1 MPDRPPAPD
10 KTIPGPPAPGTTL
23 PTATTVPTVTA
34 PAATAPATTA
44 PAVTSSPATSPGP
57 AIGAVVDVGDAKPA
71 RDYDSY
77 LAAALAD
84 IQSWWTTQY
93 PALFGDSFRPLSGG
107 IYAAYPERTSK
118 IPACG
123 GSESSTTYQEVSDYG
138 AFYCDQGDFM
148 AYDDGAQGVLAQL
161 ADSYGPSVV
170 AVVLAHEFGHA
181 IQGRTGDLDRNEPTV
196 YTEQQADCFSGAW
209 SAHVWRGETPTVSF
223 TDEDV
228 RTAMIAL
235 VTVRDPLGTSVY
247 DDGGH
252 GSAFDRIGA
261 FQTGFIG
268 GATDC
273 KDLIDHPLPLLPNQ
287 FKGTQESVNQ
297 GDAPFDRHRAIVQAD
312 LNTFWPAQL
321 AALGRG
327 TMPTIT
333 ARSVSDPTTDNCG
346 EESALKKEVAIYCA
360 ASHEVLVDAVQARTL
375 YDDFGDFAV
384 GFVVGRAWAEAAQE
398 ALGSTLAGETRS
410 LIDDCLVGGWVTG
423 AIDWADSGPSAPS
436 IPTLPGLAD
445 RTATMSPGDL
455 DEAVQTALVLG
466 DETMSENVEGSA
478 FEQVAWLRIGVLDT
492 AATCVNHI
500 TT

>member
-1 MPDRPPAPD
+1 M
-10 KTIPGPPAPGTTL
+10 
-23 PTATTVPTVTA
+23 
-34 PAATAPATTA
+34 
-44 PAVTSSPATSPGP
+44 
-57 AIGAVVDVGDAKPA
+57 
-71 RDYDSY
+71 
-77 LAAALAD
+77 
-84 IQSWWTTQY
+84 
-93 PALFGDSFRPLSGG
+93 
-107 IYAAYPERTSK
+107 
-118 IPACG
+118 
-123 GSESSTTYQEVSDYG
+123 SDYG

-148 AYDDGAQGVLAQL
+148 AYDDGAQGVLAKL
-161 ADSYGPSVV
+161 ADAFGPSVV

-209 SAHVWRGETPTVSF
+209 SAHVWRGEAPTVSF

-235 VTVRDPLGTSVY
+235 VRVRDPLGTSVY

-287 FKGTQESVNQ
+287 FKPRSGDEMTE
-297 GDAPFDRHRAIVQAD
+297 GDAPFDKIIVIVQGD

-333 ARSVSDPTTDNCG
+333 ARTISDPSSDNCG

-360 ASHEVLVDAVQARTL
+360 ASRQVLVDAVQARTL

-436 IPTLPGLAD
+436 IPTLPGLARPD
-445 RTATMSPGDL
+445 GDDVARRPRRGGADGARARRRDDERERRGQRLRAGRLAAHRRVRHRRHLRQPHHDLRTLRPGRGS
-455 DEAVQTALVLG
+455 ERFVSRVRALTGHGCL
-466 DETMSENVEGSA
+466 
-478 FEQVAWLRIGVLDT
+478 L
-492 AATCVNHI
+492 
-500 TT
+500 

>member
-1 MPDRPPAPD
+1 M
-10 KTIPGPPAPGTTL
+10 
-23 PTATTVPTVTA
+23 
-34 PAATAPATTA
+34 
-44 PAVTSSPATSPGP
+44 
-57 AIGAVVDVGDAKPA
+57 
-71 RDYDSY
+71 
-77 LAAALAD
+77 
-84 IQSWWTTQY
+84 
-93 PALFGDSFRPLSGG
+93 
-107 IYAAYPERTSK
+107 
-118 IPACG
+118 
-123 GSESSTTYQEVSDYG
+123 SDYG

-209 SAHVWRGETPTVSF
+209 SAHVWRGEAPTVSF

-228 RTAMIAL
+228 RTAMIVL

-297 GDAPFDRHRAIVQAD
+297 GDAPFSRIIAIVQDD

-333 ARSVSDPTTDNCG
+333 ARTVSDPTTDNCG

-360 ASHEVLVDAVQARTL
+360 ASHEVLVDTVQARTL

-423 AIDWADSGPSAPS
+423 AIDWADSGLERPVDPDPARARRPHRHAVARRPRRGGADGARARRRDDERERRGQRLRAGRLAAHRRARHRRHLRQPHHDLRSRATPSGHSPS
-436 IPTLPGLAD
+436 
-445 RTATMSPGDL
+445 RYR
-455 DEAVQTALVLG
+455 
-466 DETMSENVEGSA
+466 EG
-478 FEQVAWLRIGVLDT
+478 Q
-492 AATCVNHI
+492 
-500 TT
+500 